1 MSELKRHM
9 GLFHLTMYGVG
20 LILGAGIYVL
30 VGEATGIA
38 GDAVW
43 ISFALGSIVALFA
56 GFSYAELSS
65 VFPKAAAEYVFIK
78 NAFKNN
84 FFAFLIGWLTAIT
97 SIITAATV
105 ALGFGGYFAEFVDI
119 PIIISAM
126 GLLVILSIVNF
137 IGIRESSWTN
147 TIFTIIEAS
156 GLILIIIIGFTFSN
170 PEPVNYL
177 ESPSGFTGIVI
188 AFVLIFFAFIGFED
202 MANIA
207 EEVRKPKKTI
217 PKAIILSVLISGI
230 IYILVSLAVV
240 RVVNWEE
247 LATSSAP
254 IALVAERGLG
264 SEAHILLSSIA
275 LFAIT
280 NTVLITLVAGSR
292 MFYGMAR
299 EKVFPSILGKIHFKT
314 KTPWIAVV
322 MILIISMLFTLVGDV
337 VIVANITVFAIV
349 ITFAAVNLA
358 VIVLRYTEPNAERKF
373 RVPINIGKFPI
384 LPLFGLGISI
394 YMGFQFEIEVV
405 LVGLTIIGIGAVF
418 YKISKNST
426 ANSSNISQN

>member
-9 GLFHLTMYGVG
+9 GLFQLTMYGTG

-30 VGEATGIA
+30 IGEAAGFA
-38 GDAVW
+38 GDSVW
-43 ISFALGSIVALFA
+43 IAFVLGSIVALFA

-65 VFPKAAAEYVFIK
+65 IFPKAAAEYVFIK

-105 ALGFGGYFAEFVDI
+105 ALGFGGYFAEFVNI
-119 PIIISAM
+119 PIIISAI
-126 GLLVILSIVNF
+126 GLLAILSIVNF
-137 IGIRESSWTN
+137 VGIRESAWTN

-156 GLILIIIIGFTFSN
+156 GLILIIVIGFTFGS
-170 PEPVNYL
+170 PEPVNYT
-177 ESPSGFTGIVI
+177 ESPSGFTGIVV

-207 EEVRKPKKTI
+207 EEVKKPKKTL
-217 PKAIILSVLISGI
+217 PRAIILSVVISGI
-230 IYILVSLAVV
+230 LYVLVSLAVV

-247 LATSSAP
+247 LATSAAP

-292 MFYGMAR
+292 IFYGMAK
-299 EKVFPSILGKIHFKT
+299 EKVFPAILEKVHFKT
-314 KTPWIAVV
+314 KTPWIAVIV
-322 MILIISMLFTLVGDV
+322 ILIISIAFTLIGDI

-358 VIVLRYTEPNAERKF
+358 VIVLRYTEPNIERKF
-373 RVPINIGKFPI
+373 KVPISIGKFPI
-384 LPLFGLGISI
+384 LPLFGLGISV
-394 YMGFQFEIEVV
+394 YMAFQFEIEIV
-405 LVGLTIIGIGAVF
+405 LVGMGIIGIGAIF
-418 YKISKNST
+418 YKISK
-426 ANSSNISQN
+426 SSKPKFH

>member
-9 GLFHLTMYGVG
+9 GLFQLTMYGTG

-30 VGEATGIA
+30 IGEAAGFA
-38 GDAVW
+38 GDSVW
-43 ISFALGSIVALFA
+43 IAFALGSVVALFA

-65 VFPKAAAEYVFIK
+65 IFPKAAAEYVFIK

-84 FFAFLIGWLTAIT
+84 FFAFLIGWLTAVT

-105 ALGFGGYFAEFVDI
+105 ALGFGGYFAEFVNI
-119 PIIISAM
+119 PIIISAI

-137 IGIRESSWTN
+137 VGIRESAWTN

-156 GLILIIIIGFTFSN
+156 GLILIIIIGFTFAN
-170 PEPVNYL
+170 PEPVNYI

-207 EEVRKPKKTI
+207 EEVKKPKKTL
-217 PKAIILSVLISGI
+217 PRAIILSVVIAGI
-230 IYILVSLAVV
+230 LYVLVSLAVV

-247 LATSSAP
+247 LANSSAP

-264 SEAHILLSSIA
+264 AEAHILLSSIA

-292 MFYGMAR
+292 IFYGMAK
-299 EKVFPSILGKIHFKT
+299 EKVFPNIIGKIHFKT
-314 KTPWIAVV
+314 KTPWVAVIV
-322 MILIISMLFTLVGDV
+322 ILITSIAFTLIGDI

-358 VIVLRYTEPNAERKF
+358 VIVLRYTEPDIERKF
-373 RVPINIGKFPI
+373 KVPINIGKFPI

-394 YMGFQFEIEVV
+394 YMAFQFEIEVV
-405 LVGLTIIGIGAVF
+405 LVGIAIIGIGAVF
-418 YKISKNST
+418 YKISKNSRLK
-426 ANSSNISQN
+426 SQ

>member
-9 GLFHLTMYGVG
+9 GLFQLTMYGTG

-30 VGEATGIA
+30 IGEAAGFA
-38 GDAVW
+38 GDSVW
-43 ISFALGSIVALFA
+43 IAFALGSVVALFA

-65 VFPKAAAEYVFIK
+65 IFPKAAAEYVFIK

-84 FFAFLIGWLTAIT
+84 FFAFLIGWLTAVT

-105 ALGFGGYFAEFVDI
+105 ALGFGGYFAEFVNI
-119 PIIISAM
+119 PIIISAI

-137 IGIRESSWTN
+137 IGIRESAWTN

-156 GLILIIIIGFTFSN
+156 GLILIIIIGFTFAN
-170 PEPVNYL
+170 PEPVNYY
-177 ESPSGFTGIVI
+177 ESPSGFSGIVI

-207 EEVRKPKKTI
+207 EEVKKPKKTL
-217 PKAIILSVLISGI
+217 PKAIILSVVIAGI
-230 IYILVSLAVV
+230 LYVLVSLAVV

-247 LATSSAP
+247 LANSSAP

-264 SEAHILLSSIA
+264 AEAHILLSSIA

-292 MFYGMAR
+292 IFYGMAK
-299 EKVFPSILGKIHFKT
+299 EKVFPAIIGKIHLKT
-314 KTPWIAVV
+314 KTPWVAVIV
-322 MILIISMLFTLVGDV
+322 ILITSMAFTLIGDI

-358 VIVLRYTEPNAERKF
+358 VIVLRYTEPNIERKF
-373 RVPINIGKFPI
+373 KVPINIGKFPI

-394 YMGFQFEIEVV
+394 YMAFQFEIEVV
-405 LVGLTIIGIGAVF
+405 LVGIAIIGIGAVF
-418 YKISKNST
+418 YKISKNSRLK
-426 ANSSNISQN
+426 SQ

>member
-1 MSELKRHM
+1 
-9 GLFHLTMYGVG
+9 V
-20 LILGAGIYVL
+20 
-30 VGEATGIA
+30 
-38 GDAVW
+38 
-43 ISFALGSIVALFA
+43 LGSIVALFA

-105 ALGFGGYFAEFVDI
+105 ALGFGGYFAEFVNI
-119 PIIISAM
+119 PIIISAV
-126 GLLVILSIVNF
+126 GLLCILSIINF
-137 IGIRESSWTN
+137 IGIRESAWTN

-156 GLILIIIIGFTFSN
+156 GLILIIVIGFTFAS
-170 PEPVNYL
+170 PEPVNYT
-177 ESPSGFTGIVI
+177 ESPSGLSGIVI

-207 EEVRKPKKTI
+207 EEVKKPKKTL
-217 PKAIILSVLISGI
+217 PKAIILSVVISGI
-230 IYILVSLAVV
+230 LYVLVSLAVV

-247 LATSSAP
+247 LATSAAP

-264 SEAHILLSSIA
+264 SEAHILLSAIA

-292 MFYGMAR
+292 IFYGMAK
-299 EKVFPSILGKIHFKT
+299 EKVFPAIVERVHLKT
-314 KTPWIAVV
+314 KTPWIAVII
-322 MILIISMLFTLVGDV
+322 ILITSITFSLIGDI

-358 VIVLRYTEPNAERKF
+358 VIVLRYTEPGIERKF
-373 RVPINIGKFPI
+373 KVPINIGKFPI

-405 LVGLTIIGIGAVF
+405 LVGITIIGIGAIF
-418 YKISKNST
+418 YKISKKSRLK
-426 ANSSNISQN
+426 SQ

>member
-9 GLFHLTMYGVG
+9 GLFQLTMYGTG

-30 VGEATGIA
+30 IGEAAGFA
-38 GDAVW
+38 GDSVW
-43 ISFALGSIVALFA
+43 IAVAMGSIVALFA

-65 VFPKAAAEYVFIK
+65 IFPKAAAEYVFIK

-105 ALGFGGYFAEFVDI
+105 ALGFGGYFAEFVNI
-119 PIIISAM
+119 PIIISAI
-126 GLLVILSIVNF
+126 GLLIILSIVNF
-137 IGIRESSWTN
+137 IGIRESAWTN

-156 GLILIIIIGFTFSN
+156 GLILIIIIGFTFAN
-170 PEPVNYL
+170 PEPVNYT
-177 ESPSGFTGIVI
+177 ESPTGFSGIII
-188 AFVLIFFAFIGFED
+188 AFVLLFFAFIGFED

-207 EEVRKPKKTI
+207 EEVKKPKRTL
-217 PKAIILSVLISGI
+217 PKAIILSVVISGI
-230 IYILVSLAVV
+230 LYILVSLAVV

-247 LATSSAP
+247 LANSSAP
-254 IALVAERGLG
+254 IALVAEKGLG
-264 SEAHILLSSIA
+264 AEAHILLSSIA

-292 MFYGMAR
+292 IFYGMAK
-299 EKVFPSILGKIHFKT
+299 EKVFPSILEKIHFKT
-314 KTPWIAVV
+314 KTPWMAVIV
-322 MILIISMLFTLVGDV
+322 ILITSVAFTLIGDI

-358 VIVLRYTEPNAERKF
+358 VIVLRYTEPDIERKF
-373 RVPINIGKFPI
+373 KVPINIGKFPI
-384 LPLFGLGISI
+384 LPLFGVGISV
-394 YMGFQFEIEVV
+394 YMAFQFEIEVV
-405 LVGLTIIGIGAVF
+405 LVGIAIIGIGAIF
-418 YKISKNST
+418 YKISKNYKPK
-426 ANSSNISQN
+426 SQ

>member
-30 VGEATGIA
+30 IGEATGIA

-65 VFPKAAAEYVFIK
+65 VFPKAAAEYIFIK

-84 FFAFLIGWLTAIT
+84 FFAFLIGWLTVIT

-119 PIIISAM
+119 PIIISAI

-177 ESPSGFTGIVI
+177 ESPSGFTGVAIV
-188 AFVLIFFAFIGFED
+188 FVLIFFAFIGFED

-217 PKAIILSVLISGI
+217 PKAIILSVLISGT

-254 IALVAERGLG
+254 ISLVAERGLG

-322 MILIISMLFTLVGDV
+322 MILIISTLFTLIGDI

-358 VIVLRYTEPNAERKF
+358 VIVLRYTEPNVERKF
-373 RVPINIGKFPI
+373 KVPINIGKFPI

-418 YKISKNST
+418 YRISKNST
-426 ANSSNISQN
+426 TNSPNISQN

>member
-9 GLFHLTMYGVG
+9 GLFQLTMYGTG

-30 VGEATGIA
+30 IGEAAGFA
-38 GDAVW
+38 GDSVW
-43 ISFALGSIVALFA
+43 IAFALGSVVALFA

-65 VFPKAAAEYVFIK
+65 IFPKAAAEYVFIK

-84 FFAFLIGWLTAIT
+84 FFAFLIGWLTAVT

-105 ALGFGGYFAEFVDI
+105 ALGFGGYFAEFVNI
-119 PIIISAM
+119 PIIISAI

-137 IGIRESSWTN
+137 VGIRESAWTN

-156 GLILIIIIGFTFSN
+156 GLILIIIIGFTFAN
-170 PEPVNYL
+170 PEPVNYY

-207 EEVRKPKKTI
+207 EEVKKPKKTL
-217 PKAIILSVLISGI
+217 PRAIILSVVIAGI
-230 IYILVSLAVV
+230 LYVLVSLAVV

-247 LATSSAP
+247 LANSSAP

-264 SEAHILLSSIA
+264 AEAHILLSSIA

-292 MFYGMAR
+292 IFYGMAK
-299 EKVFPSILGKIHFKT
+299 EKVFPNIIGKIHFKT
-314 KTPWIAVV
+314 KTPWVAVIV
-322 MILIISMLFTLVGDV
+322 ILITSIAFTLIGDI

-358 VIVLRYTEPNAERKF
+358 VIVLRYTEPDIERTFK
-373 RVPINIGKFPI
+373 VPINIGKFPI
-384 LPLFGLGISI
+384 LPLFGLGISV
-394 YMGFQFEIEVV
+394 YMAFQFEIEVV
-405 LVGLTIIGIGAVF
+405 LVGIAIIGIGAVF
-418 YKISKNST
+418 YKISKNSRLK
-426 ANSSNISQN
+426 SQ

>member
-30 VGEATGIA
+30 IGEAVGIA
-38 GDAVW
+38 GDSVW
-43 ISFALGSIVALFA
+43 IAFALGSIVALFA
-56 GFSYAELSS
+56 GLSYAELSS

-84 FFAFLIGWLTAIT
+84 FFAFIIGWLTAIT

-119 PIIISAM
+119 PIITSAM
-126 GLLVILSIVNF
+126 GLLIILSIVNF
-137 IGIRESSWTN
+137 VGIRESSWTN

-156 GLILIIIIGFTFSN
+156 GLILIIIIGFTFSS

-177 ESPSGFTGIVI
+177 ESPSGFTGIAI

-207 EEVRKPKKTI
+207 EEVRKPRKTI
-217 PKAIILSVLISGI
+217 PRAIILSVLISGI

-247 LATSSAP
+247 LATSAAP

-314 KTPWIAVV
+314 KTPWIAVF
-322 MILIISMLFTLVGDV
+322 MILIISLAFTLIGDI

-358 VIVLRYTEPNAERKF
+358 VIVLRYTEPDMERKF
-373 RVPINIGKFPI
+373 RIPINIGKFPI

-405 LVGLTIIGIGAVF
+405 LVGLVIIGIGAVF

-426 ANSSNISQN
+426 TKSSNISQI

>member
-1 MSELKRHM
+1 
-9 GLFHLTMYGVG
+9 MYGVG

-30 VGEATGIA
+30 IGEAAGFA
-38 GDAVW
+38 GDSVW
-43 ISFALGSIVALFA
+43 IAFVLGSIVALFA

-65 VFPKAAAEYVFIK
+65 IFPKAAAEYVFIK

-105 ALGFGGYFAEFVDI
+105 ALGFGGYFAEFVNI
-119 PIIISAM
+119 PIIISAI

-137 IGIRESSWTN
+137 IGIRESAWTN
-147 TIFTIIEAS
+147 TVFTIIEAS
-156 GLILIIIIGFTFSN
+156 GLILIIVIGFTFAS
-170 PEPVNYL
+170 PEPVNYI
-177 ESPSGFTGIVI
+177 ESPTGFSGIVI

-207 EEVRKPKKTI
+207 EEVKKPKKTL
-217 PKAIILSVLISGI
+217 PRAIILSVIISGI
-230 IYILVSLAVV
+230 LYILVSLAVV

-247 LATSSAP
+247 LASSAAP

-292 MFYGMAR
+292 IFYGMAK
-299 EKVFPSILGKIHFKT
+299 EKVFPSILEKIHFKT
-314 KTPWIAVV
+314 KTPWIAVIL
-322 MILIISMLFTLVGDV
+322 ILIISIVFTSVGDI

-358 VIVLRYTEPNAERKF
+358 VIVLRYTEPNIERKF
-373 RVPINIGKFPI
+373 KVPINIGKFPI
-384 LPLFGLGISI
+384 LPLFGVGISI
-394 YMGFQFEIEVV
+394 YMAFQFEIEVV
-405 LVGLTIIGIGAVF
+405 LVGAGIIGAGVIV
-418 YKISKNST
+418 YILTKKQKT
-426 ANSSNISQN
+426 VL